1 MFSYKAE
8 FFFLQEVL
16 IKTVLIEVAIDSK
29 STLILLNP
37 FEGLT
42 CLSAIILPSANVV
55 TRLLEPKS
63 VGDLNGGDGGIG
75 SSSVEYQITVQFA
88 WLVHA
93 EFLGPLV
100 LGQLKGH
107 LYFAQGDVDR
117 SGNLSLLLNLMR
129 VPDINEGDGTSC
141 LKSLQLLKIQFY
153 AAIDPWDLGTGGCWT
168 HGRGS

>member
-1 MFSYKAE
+1 M
-8 FFFLQEVL
+8 

-29 STLILLNP
+29 STVILLNP

-100 LGQLKGH
+100 LGQLEGH

-117 SGNLSLLLNLMR
+117 SGNFSLLLNLMR